1 MSPEPAAPSRVE
13 ELVEALV
20 VAHLG
25 SDDRKVAE
33 LLDRVLGTHAD
44 AEEAFCVA
52 VGRLLSLLV
61 LLGHPDP
68 QRRLVVQPSDRPFG
82 IFAQVVSRY
91 YEPETGVRLDR
102 PSDRPHSVS

>member
-1 MSPEPAAPSRVE
+1 MSPAGSAPSRIE

-20 VAHLG
+20 VAHLE
-25 SDDRKVAE
+25 SDDARVAQ
-33 LLDRVLGTHAD
+33 LLGQVLGTRAD

-68 QRRLVVQPSDRPFG
+68 QRRLVVEESDRPFG
-82 IFAQVVSRY
+82 IFSQVVSRY
-91 YEPETGVRLDR
+91 YDPDTGARLDR

>member
-1 MSPEPAAPSRVE
+1 MSPAGSVPSRIE

-20 VAHLG
+20 VAHLE
-25 SDDRKVAE
+25 SDDTRVAH
-33 LLDRVLGTHAD
+33 LLAQVLGTRAD

-68 QRRLVVQPSDRPFG
+68 QRRLVVEESDRPFG
-82 IFAQVVSRY
+82 IFSQVVSRY
-91 YEPETGVRLDR
+91 YDPDTGARLDR